1 MVTSTPAS
9 LAPSI
14 GTGVSETAFT
24 IYRRSGKRQDGR
36 EHPSMAAR
44 MYRQMNLRL
53 WLEQAEAELRTMAE

>member
-1 MVTSTPAS
+1 M
-9 LAPSI
+9 
-14 GTGVSETAFT
+14 SETAFT

-53 WLEQAEAELRTMAE
+53 LLEQAEAELRTMAE